1 MIDITPPILGMI
13 ALACLLTGLSKGGL
27 GGTLGALITPLLAL
41 VMPLSLAIGLILP
54 ILMVGDVFAV
64 AAHWKRWEW
73 RVVWVLLAG
82 ALVGV
87 GLGTVFIAGVSPQVL
102 RRTLGALVL
111 LFAIYRLLETRLKK
125 DLHSQPPGWVGIL
138 AGAVAG
144 FTSTIASAG
153 GPPVAVYLLMLNMAP
168 TTFVATTALF
178 FTILN
183 WIKVPYYLSAGILKL
198 DLSLQLA
205 WLLPLVPLG
214 VWAGKRL
221 VTHINR
227 LIFERLVLA
236 LLLISAF
243 LLLFR

>member
-1 MIDITPPILGMI
+1 MPMIGMI

-82 ALVGV
+82 AMVGV

-102 RRTLGALVL
+102 RRTLGVLVL
-111 LFAIYRLLETRLKK
+111 LFAAYRLLETRLKK
-125 DLHSQPPGWVGIL
+125 DLHNQPPGWVGL
-138 AGAVAG
+138 LVGAAAG
-144 FTSTIASAG
+144 FASTIASAG
-153 GPPVAVYLLMLNMAP
+153 GPPVAIYLLMLNMAP
-168 TTFVATTALF
+168 TAVVATTALF

-183 WIKVPYYLSAGILKL
+183 WVKVPYYLTAGILHL
-198 DLSLQLA
+198 DLSFQLA

-214 VWAGKRL
+214 VWAGKHL
-221 VTHINR
+221 VTRIDR
-227 LIFERLVLA
+227 QVFERLVLA
-236 LLLISAF
+236 LLLVSGV